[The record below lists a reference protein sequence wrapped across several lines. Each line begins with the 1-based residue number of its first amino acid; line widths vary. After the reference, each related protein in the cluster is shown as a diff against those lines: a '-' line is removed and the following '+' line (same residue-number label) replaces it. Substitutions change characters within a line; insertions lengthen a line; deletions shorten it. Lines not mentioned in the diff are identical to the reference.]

1 MVTLTSKLNIKTL
14 LDYIDLAR
22 YTNLL
27 LSDNNKRYEDRHE

>member
-1 MVTLTSKLNIKTL
+1 MVTLTVKINIKTL

-22 YTNLL
+22 YNLY